1 MPKLPQAKKS
11 LDKASI
17 YPSDPTAKPKNAKRP
32 KHLNDD
38 SRVVYSEESNRDDG

>member
-11 LDKASI
+11 LDKDSI
-17 YPSDPTAKPKNAKRP
+17 YPSDPTAKPKSSERP

-38 SRVVYSEESNRDDG
+38 TRVVYSEETNREDG